1 MPPTAAAAVRRNAP
15 HALVGVGLVVY
26 GCAVLFARD
35 RPRWIA
41 AASALFGATLLLD
54 GAVVWYRLSKGGADD
69 VLAGPRPGPDLGRS
83 SSGGESLQ
91 ESYDRVRS
99 AKLTKQVV
107 RAPSLEDRIAI
118 LRKLAREGSESVEV
132 REKALAVLSRTCG
145 SGRDRRWCVPE
156 KGWESEVEAV
166 FNAFRDP
173 KSPIGVRYV
182 RDAISIDQYTNVAK
196 TIRTKSGDCDDQ
208 ASALAA
214 ILMSVGYS
222 CRFKPMSAKGAG
234 GSASHILISCGVP
247 PGPPERVKKWI
258 SLDPTVNKPA
268 GWQPGPEV
276 VEKWW
281 EFDI

>member
-1 MPPTAAAAVRRNAP
+1 MPPTAAAVRRNAP

-54 GAVVWYRLSKGGADD
+54 GAVVWYRLSKAGADD
-69 VLAGPRPGPDLGRS
+69 VLAGPRPGPDLGR

-145 SGRDRRWCVPE
+145 SGRDRRWCVPS
-156 KGWESEVEAV
+156 KSWRDEVKAIFE
-166 FNAFRDP
+166 AFRDP
-173 KSPIGVRYV
+173 SSPIGVRYV
-182 RDAISIDQYTNVAK
+182 RDAIGKDQYTNVEK
-196 TIRTKSGDCDDQ
+196 TLRTKAGDCDDH
-208 ASALAA
+208 ASALCA
-214 ILMSVGYS
+214 LLGSVGYS
-222 CRFKPMSAKGAG
+222 TKLRPISAKGAG
-234 GSASHILISCGVP
+234 GSASHVYAVAGVP
-247 PGPPERVKKWI
+247 PGPPERVQEWI
-258 SLDPTVNKPA
+258 ALDSTVDKPM
-268 GWQPGPEV
+268 GWEAPDAV
-276 VEKWW
+276 VEWRKD
-281 EFDI
+281 FDV